1 MESYIKAQPETGN
14 RSSNLII
21 VTGPSRTADITQ
33 TLTLGVHGPGTL
45 HIIMLVTYSCKHI
58 TFVYGIS
65 C

>member
-1 MESYIKAQPETGN
+1 MESYIKAQPEAGY

-45 HIIMLVTYSCKHI
+45 HIIIVGN
-58 TFVYGIS
+58 V
-65 C
+65 